1 MSYHHPEQVQTFQYP
16 QNNYYPQ
23 NVGHGYNSPNQMYTR
38 PNKKHQCNFCAYAS
52 DRKPDV
58 KRHVEKKHPG
68 MGSVQ
73 PAGTHK
79 YASNPHPYVHP
90 YLNHANQQ
98 PNTYPPRTAEMV
110 ANNTYYAK
118 EVRAPT
124 KVSVGPDWQSAP
136 TEIRVGPNEPMPPTT
151 LSVPPVREQV
161 QHGGG
166 ITIKIDDEDD
176 TDVDDEDMDTDDE
189 DDTDEDDEEEQG
201 PGVFDV
207 LVDIAKTFKYL
218 KDLRKQ
224 YRDLLPQLKE
234 MNQCKMGC
242 FLQAYSHVK
251 TIIIEEQD
259 GLEGTVFKKQHGK
272 GVTESEG
279 ETDEE
284 TDNENDGND
293 ADTEDDNDTEEET
306 VDSEEEET
314 EENDDDDDEESD
326 QDMDVKFD
334 AIQEDES
341 NKEPFFNF
349 VFEAE
354 HFLDAK
360 SKATLEEY
368 LARDKKN
375 RKLDDGCDQDETDNP
390 ENVQEV
396 VGDIEEVFSMWN
408 EKEEDCFKQ
417 CSKRKIQ
424 SVCNVAYNWMD
435 ATSLNKMK
443 KFNPSKYR
451 FLKKMLSPHK
461 NSLEKLVDSNVSI
474 HEKRKTLQKAQVGD
488 GILQMASHLMLPLL
502 RQALK

>member
-1 MSYHHPEQVQTFQYP
+1 MKNKHGNHPVAA
-16 QNNYYPQ
+16 
-23 NVGHGYNSPNQMYTR
+23 
-38 PNKKHQCNFCAYAS
+38 HQ
-52 DRKPDV
+52 
-58 KRHVEKKHPG
+58 H
-68 MGSVQ
+68 
-73 PAGTHK
+73 T
-79 YASNPHPYVHP
+79 SNPHSHVHP
-90 YLNHANQQ
+90 YLNHTNHSIPSNWFMEQH
-98 PNTYPPRTAEMV
+98 PHGYE
-110 ANNTYYAK
+110 YGK
-118 EVRAPT
+118 ETRAPT
-124 KVSVGPDWQSAP
+124 KVSVGPDYESAP
-136 TEIRVGPNEPMPPTT
+136 TKISIGPNEPKPQTII
-151 LSVPPVREQV
+151 SVPPVRERV
-161 QHGGG
+161 QHGDG

-176 TDVDDEDMDTDDE
+176 TDVEDEDMDADNEDE
-189 DDTDEDDEEEQG
+189 GDTDEDDEEEQL
-201 PGVFDV
+201 PAVYDV
-207 LVDIAKTFKYL
+207 LLDISKTFNYL

-234 MNQCKMGC
+234 MKQDHLGC
-242 FLQAYSHVK
+242 FLLVYSHVK
-251 TIIIEEQD
+251 TGIIEEQD

-284 TDNENDGND
+284 TDNEDDIGND
-293 ADTEDDNDTEEET
+293 TDTEDDSDT
-306 VDSEEEET
+306 EEEET
-314 EENDDDDDEESD
+314 EENYDESND
-326 QDMDVKFD
+326 NMDVKFD
-334 AIQEDES
+334 SIQEDES

-360 SKATLEEY
+360 SKETLEEY

-390 ENVQEV
+390 KNAQEV
-396 VGDIEEVFSMWN
+396 VEDIEEVISMWN

-424 SVCNVAYNWMD
+424 SVCNMAHNWMD

-461 NSLEKLVDSNVSI
+461 NSLEKLVDANVSI

-488 GILQMASHLMLPLL
+488 GILQLASHLMIPLL
-502 RQALK
+502 SQALKR